1 MKKSG
6 QSFLCNPDA
15 MRSGYM
21 KNMII
26 SALIEAFDIF
36 DDMIKTHW
44 KKHDTLIGFA
54 MDHGCHEIDGD

>member
-1 MKKSG
+1 
-6 QSFLCNPDA
+6 
-15 MRSGYM
+15 M